1 MVAVKGDGKSSPS
14 AEAATPDAPHIRLGL
29 AEWSKIGGLLLA
41 GALSFAGWLW
51 GLSSTVAVHDGDIV
65 AIKEAAKERAT
76 ADAELRRDV
85 ATLLRRVDVL
95 LDRAERAD
103 RRPPGGPASEPPP
116 AAPVPTPE
124 ELRREVEQLLR
135 RLDQRERGAERP
147 EPAEAP
153 EPKP

>member
-1 MVAVKGDGKSSPS
+1 MRGDGKSSPS
-14 AEAATPDAPHIRLGL
+14 AEDAAPHIRLGL
-29 AEWSKIGGLLLA
+29 AEWGKIAGLLLA

-51 GLSSTVAVHDGDIV
+51 GLSGTVATHDGDIT
-65 AIKEAAKERAT
+65 AIKEAAKERA
-76 ADAELRRDV
+76 ASDAELRRDV

-116 AAPVPTPE
+116 AAPVPSPE
-124 ELRREVEQLLR
+124 EVRREIGDLLR
-135 RLDQRERGAERP
+135 RLDQRDRVQGEP

-153 EPKP
+153 EPKQ